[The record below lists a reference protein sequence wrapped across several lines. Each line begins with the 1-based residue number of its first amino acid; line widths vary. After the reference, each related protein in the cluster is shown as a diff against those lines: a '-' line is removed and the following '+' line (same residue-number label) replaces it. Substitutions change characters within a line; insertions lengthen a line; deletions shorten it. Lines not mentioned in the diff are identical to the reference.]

1 MTRKQLPKAIRT
13 NEAPRG
19 TAARAASDGATQA
32 ARGPFAHDAFEAEPA
47 PIAAFSRP
55 VANDQFP
62 ARSIDA
68 GRQAERRRLAGK
80 IVERHKTYA
89 AIGGLSP
96 LPILNVAGV
105 TAMVM
110 RMVKQLS
117 ELYGVPFERD
127 RTRSL
132 VIGIMGGAVPTGLG
146 TVTASTLAFALPGSG
161 IVGLAVTALT
171 AGALTRGIGLVFIE
185 HFESAAMPLGAVQ
198 IEHA

>member
-13 NEAPRG
+13 NAAPRS
-19 TAARAASDGATQA
+19 AAADEAAQA
-32 ARGPFAHDAFEAEPA
+32 PPAPLAHDAFEAEPA
-47 PIAAFSRP
+47 PVAFSRP

-62 ARSIDA
+62 AASIDA
-68 GRQAERRRLAGK
+68 GRQAARRGLARK
-80 IVERHKTYA
+80 IVERHKNYA

-96 LPILNVAGV
+96 LPVLNVAGV

-132 VIGIMGGAVPTGLG
+132 VISIMGGTVPTGLG
-146 TVTASTLAFALPGSG
+146 TVTASTLAFALPASG
-161 IVGLAVTALT
+161 LVGLAVTALA

-185 HFESAAMPLGAVQ
+185 HFESAAMPPGIVQ

>member
-13 NEAPRG
+13 NAPPRG
-19 TAARAASDGATQA
+19 TADDAVQA
-32 ARGPFAHDAFEAEPA
+32 PKAPFAHDAFEAEPV
-47 PIAAFSRP
+47 AFSRP

-62 ARSIDA
+62 AASIDA
-68 GRQAERRRLAGK
+68 GRQAARRRLARK

-89 AIGGLSP
+89 AVGGLSP

-117 ELYGVPFERD
+117 DLYGVPFERD

-132 VIGIMGGAVPTGLG
+132 VIGIIGGSVPTGLG
-146 TVTASTLAFALPGSG
+146 AVTASTLAFALSGSG
-161 IVGLAVTALT
+161 LVGLAVTALT

-185 HFESAAMPLGAVQ
+185 HFESAAMPLGAVH

>member
-13 NEAPRG
+13 NAAPPEA
-19 TAARAASDGATQA
+19 AADEAVRAPKA
-32 ARGPFAHDAFEAEPA
+32 PFAHDAFVAEPA
-47 PIAAFSRP
+47 PVAFSRP

-62 ARSIDA
+62 AASIDA
-68 GRQAERRRLAGK
+68 GRQAARRRLARK
-80 IVERHKTYA
+80 IVERHETYA
-89 AIGGLSP
+89 VVGGLSP

-117 ELYGVPFERD
+117 DLYGVPFERD

-132 VIGIMGGAVPTGLG
+132 VIGIIGGSVPTGLG
-146 TVTASTLAFALPGSG
+146 TVTASTLAFALSGSG
-161 IVGLAVTALT
+161 LVGLAVTALT
-171 AGALTRGIGLVFIE
+171 AGALTGGIGLVFIE
-185 HFESAAMPLGAVQ
+185 HFESTAMPLGAVH